1 MATFFSIVIPLLAI
15 FAIGA
20 TLYFGIRAFRHK
32 ASLSSQ
38 AYNVGQ
44 QHKRREMQIDMLRAG
59 TSLVVA
65 LIMLGVIGFSA
76 QPSDSGEEEMVE
88 GEETMTPTAEQM
100 IEEPTSLPDT
110 AVPTQPPVVNTEV
123 PPTEPAEPALPT
135 SQPTVTA
142 VPTVAPEP
150 QPQTAFVNSEVGV
163 WLRSAPSTSGEQV
176 EWLLNGAELVVLDGK
191 QSADDLEWQQVRA
204 SSGNEGWVAV
214 PFITY
219 NE

>member
-1 MATFFSIVIPLLAI
+1 MATLFSIVIPLLAI

-44 QHKRREMQIDMLRAG
+44 QQTRREMQIDMLRAG

-76 QPSDSGEEEMVE
+76 QPADSNEAEMVE
-88 GEETMTPTAEQM
+88 SEETVTPTVELL

-110 AVPTQPPVVNTEV
+110 AVPTQPPIVNTEV
-123 PPTEPAEPALPT
+123 SPTQYRRNPHCQRQ
-135 SQPTVTA
+135 QPTVTA
-142 VPTVAPEP
+142 VPTVTPLARA
-150 QPQTAFVNSEVGV
+150 T
-163 WLRSAPSTSGEQV
+163 
-176 EWLLNGAELVVLDGK
+176 NGFC
-191 QSADDLEWQQVRA
+191 QQ
-204 SSGNEGWVAV
+204 
-214 PFITY
+214 
-219 NE
+219 